1 MSAPQIPVGGGARG
15 WGAVLR
21 PTTPLSLR
29 LARRYI
35 SRRLFQSA
43 MFVLGVALGVA
54 VVIAIDIANESAGR
68 AFSLSSESLVGQAS
82 HQIVG
87 GPNGFPS
94 ALYRRL
100 RIQRRLKLS
109 APVITEI
116 VRVAGS
122 DQALRLLGVD
132 PLAEAPFRA
141 YLAAEADTVDFSALN
156 RVIAEPGAVVLSGSL
171 ARRLALDIED
181 SLRISAGGGFSPAR
195 LVGILQPDNNA
206 SRQALDDLIISDI
219 ATAQEIV
226 GMGGRLSRIDLILAP
241 AEVEPLRDWLPAGLR
256 LVDVK
261 EENSLDQMIAA
272 FELNLQAM
280 SLLALV
286 VGLFLIYNTVNFSV
300 VQRRGA
306 IGIMRS
312 LGTTR
317 GQIFRFILLEA
328 FLLGL
333 VGTVLGL
340 ALGIIF
346 GRGAVALV
354 SQTISDL
361 YFSVNVRSIS
371 IPPLTLLK
379 GALVG
384 IAASLLAA
392 ALPSWDATR
401 TPPAGVMKRSNEEEA
416 ARRLLPAMTAAA
428 VGLIILGFALL
439 GAPDS
444 LTLGFAALLCI
455 IIGGALFTPL
465 ALVLGMRLLARPS
478 EALFGVLGRLAARA
492 VVRSLSRTGVA
503 VAALTVAVSVIV
515 GVSAMIGSFRLT
527 VADWLETSLGA
538 QIYISPPLFASN
550 NASVDVDSAVKA
562 IAEAAPGVTAV
573 SSARHVIVSAP
584 DYPDLPPVNLLASD
598 FDIAGDNRRFK
609 WSEVPV
615 EAHQAALEAGQ
626 VMVSESFAFRR
637 GLDRERNAITLDT
650 EVGPRTFEVFGVYYD
665 YSTDQGAVYMAR
677 SVYDRYF
684 NDPFISSLGI
694 FIDADADAAAVIAD
708 LRARLADYDLLAQD
722 NASLRRGALEVF
734 DRTFAITIAL
744 RLLTTLV
751 AFIGILAALMALQL
765 EDAREYG
772 VMRATGMTGRQ
783 LTQFAM
789 IQTGL
794 MGLVAGLLAL
804 PIGLLTSLFL
814 THVINLRS
822 FGWTM
827 EFAPQPSQLLEAL
840 LVAIAAALLAGA
852 YPAWLLGRLKP
863 AEALRR
869 E

>member
-1 MSAPQIPVGGGARG
+1 MSLTP
-15 WGAVLR
+15 
-21 PTTPLSLR
+21 PLSLR
-29 LARRYI
+29 LALRYI

-54 VVIAIDIANESAGR
+54 VVIAIDIANESAAR
-68 AFSLSSESLVGQAS
+68 AFNLSSESLVGRAT

-87 GPNGFPS
+87 GPNGFPTEI
-94 ALYRRL
+94 YRRL
-100 RIQRRLKLS
+100 RIERGVKLS
-109 APVITEI
+109 APVVTEV
-116 VRVAGS
+116 VRLDRS

-141 YLAAEADTVDFSALN
+141 YLAAEDDAVDFTALN
-156 RVIAEPGAVVLSGSL
+156 RIIAEPGAVVLSQSL
-171 ARRLALDIED
+171 AERLGLNIEEG
-181 SLRISAGGGFSPAR
+181 LRISASGGFSAAR
-195 LVGILQPDNNA
+195 LVGILAPDNSA

-219 ATAQEIV
+219 ATAQEII
-226 GMGGRLSRIDLILAP
+226 GLIGRLSRIDLILDAD
-241 AEVEPLRDWLPAGLR
+241 EVGSLRDWLPEGLR
-256 LVDVK
+256 LADVK

-300 VQRRGA
+300 VQRRKT

-317 GQIFRFILLEA
+317 GQVFRFILLEA
-328 FLLGL
+328 FALGL
-333 VGTVLGL
+333 IGTLLGL
-340 ALGIIF
+340 ALGLIF
-346 GRGAVALV
+346 GRGTVALV

-392 ALPSWDATR
+392 ALPSWEATR

-416 ARRLLPAMTAAA
+416 ARRLLPVMTAGA
-428 VGLIILGFALL
+428 VGLIILGFVLL

-455 IIGGALFTPL
+455 IVGGALFTPL

-538 QIYISPPLFASN
+538 QIYVSPPLFASN

-562 IAEAAPGVTAV
+562 IAEAAPGVRAV
-573 SSARHVIVSAP
+573 SSARHVIVNAP
-584 DYPDLPPVNLLASD
+584 DYPDLPPANLLASD
-598 FDIAGDNRRFK
+598 FDIAGEERRFK

-615 EAHQAALEAGQ
+615 EAHLAALEAGK

-637 GLDRERNAITLDT
+637 GIDRERNSITLDT

-665 YSTDQGAVYMAR
+665 YSTDQGTVYIAR

-684 NDPFISSLGI
+684 NDPFISSLGV
-694 FIDADADAAAVIAD
+694 FIDDGADTDAVISD
-708 LRARLADYDLLAQD
+708 LRARFADYDLLVQD
-722 NASLRRGALEVF
+722 NESLRAGALEVF

-794 MGLVAGLLAL
+794 MGLVAGTLAL

-814 THVINLRS
+814 THVINFRS

-840 LVAIAAALLAGA
+840 LVALAAALLAGA

>member
-1 MSAPQIPVGGGARG
+1 
-15 WGAVLR
+15 
-21 PTTPLSLR
+21 
-29 LARRYI
+29 
-35 SRRLFQSA
+35 
-43 MFVLGVALGVA
+43 MFVLGVALGVG

-68 AFSLSSESLVGQAS
+68 AFSLSSESLVGSAT

-87 GPNGFPS
+87 GPNGFPTEV
-94 ALYRRL
+94 YTDL
-100 RIQRRLKLS
+100 RIKQGIKLS
-109 APVITEI
+109 APVVTEFL
-116 VRVAGS
+116 RVAGS

-132 PLAEAPFRA
+132 PLVEAPFRA
-141 YLAAEADTVDFSALN
+141 YLAAEDDEVNVAALN
-156 RVIAEPGAVVLSGSL
+156 RIIAEPGAVVISESL
-171 ARRLALDIED
+171 AGRLALNVED
-181 SLRISAGGGFSPAR
+181 SLQLSAGGIFSAAR
-195 LVGILQPDNNA
+195 LVGLLKPENSA
-206 SRQALDDLIISDI
+206 SRQALNDLIISDI

-226 GMGGRLSRIDLILAP
+226 GMSGRLSRIDLILDAD
-241 AEVEPLRDWLPAGLR
+241 EVESLGAALPVGIR

-261 EENSLDQMIAA
+261 QENSLDQMIAA

-286 VGLFLIYNTVNFSV
+286 VGLFLIYNTVNLSV
-300 VQRRGA
+300 VQRRGT

-333 VGTVLGL
+333 VGTALGL

-346 GRGAVALV
+346 GRGTVALV

-361 YFSVNVRSIS
+361 YFSVNVQRIS

-379 GALVG
+379 GALIG

-392 ALPSWDATR
+392 ALPSWTATR
-401 TPPAGVMKRSNEEEA
+401 TPPAGVMKRSNEEA
-416 ARRLLPAMTAAA
+416 TARRLLPMMTAGA
-428 VGLIILGFALL
+428 VALNLLGFILL
-439 GAPDS
+439 GAPES

-455 IIGGALFTPL
+455 IVGGALFTPL
-465 ALVLGMRLLARPS
+465 ALVLAMRLLSRPS

-492 VVRSLSRTGVA
+492 VIRSLSRTGLA

-538 QIYISPPLFASN
+538 QIYVSPPLFASN
-550 NASVDVDSAVKA
+550 NASVDVDIAVKA
-562 IAEAAPGVTAV
+562 IALDVPGVAAA
-573 SSARHVIVSAP
+573 SSARHVVVSAP

-598 FDIAGDNRRFK
+598 FDIAGDKRRFK
-609 WSEVPV
+609 WTDVPV
-615 EAHQAALEAGQ
+615 EAHQAALNAGQ

-637 GLDRERNAITLDT
+637 GLDQQRNKITLDT
-650 EVGPRTFEVFGVYYD
+650 EAGAQTFQVFGVYYD
-665 YSTDQGAVYMAR
+665 YSTDQGTVYIAR

-684 NDPFISSLGI
+684 ADPFISSLGI
-694 FIDADADAAAVIAD
+694 FTSADADVDAVIGD
-708 LRARLADYDLLAQD
+708 LRARYADYDLLVQD
-722 NASLRRGALEVF
+722 NASLRAGALEVF

-765 EDAREYG
+765 EQAREYG
-772 VMRATGMTGRQ
+772 LMRATGMTARQ
-783 LTQFAM
+783 LTQFAL

-804 PIGLLTSLFL
+804 PIGLLTSLVL

-840 LVAIAAALLAGA
+840 LVALSAALLAGV
-852 YPAWLLGRLKP
+852 YPALLLGRLKP

>member
-1 MSAPQIPVGGGARG
+1 MLSFP
-15 WGAVLR
+15 W
-21 PTTPLSLR
+21 LSLR
-29 LARRYI
+29 LASRYI

-43 MFVLGVALGVA
+43 MFTLGVALGVA
-54 VVIAIDIANESAGR
+54 VVIAIDIANASASR
-68 AFSLSSESLVGQAS
+68 AFSLSSESLAGAAT

-94 ALYRRL
+94 EVYTRL
-100 RIQRRLKLS
+100 RIERRLKLS
-109 APVITEI
+109 APVVSEFAR
-116 VRVAGS
+116 VRGS

-132 PLAEAPFRA
+132 PLAEAPFRS
-141 YLAAEADTVDFSALN
+141 YLAAGDDEVDFAALN
-156 RVIAEPGAVVLSGSL
+156 RIIAEPGAVALSQSL
-171 ARRLALDIED
+171 ARRLGLAAED
-181 SLRISAGGGFSPAR
+181 RLQISAGGRFSDAL
-195 LVGILQPDNNA
+195 LVGILQPENNA

-226 GMGGRLSRIDLILAP
+226 GMSGRLSRIDLILDDG
-241 AEVEPLRDWLPAGLR
+241 EVEALSADLPPGLR

-261 EENSLDQMIAA
+261 AENSLDQMIAA

-300 VQRRGA
+300 LQRRGA

-317 GQIFRFILLEA
+317 GQIFRYILLEA
-328 FLLGL
+328 FILGL
-333 VGTVLGL
+333 AGTALGL

-346 GRGAVALV
+346 GRGTVALV

-371 IPPLTLLK
+371 IPPSTLFK
-379 GALVG
+379 GGLIG

-392 ALPSWDATR
+392 ALPSWEATR
-401 TPPAGVMKRSNEEEA
+401 TPPAGVMKRSKEEEA
-416 ARRLLPAMTAAA
+416 TRRLLPLMTAGGI
-428 VGLIILGFALL
+428 GLNLLGLALL

-444 LTLGFAALLCI
+444 LALGFAALLCI
-455 IIGGALFTPL
+455 IVGGALFTPL
-465 ALVLGMRLLARPS
+465 ALVLALRLLAPLA

-492 VVRSLSRTGVA
+492 VIRSLSRTGVA

-515 GVSAMIGSFRLT
+515 GVSSMIGSFRLT
-527 VADWLETSLGA
+527 VADWLESSLGA
-538 QIYISPPLFASN
+538 QIYVSPPLFASN
-550 NASVDVDSAVKA
+550 NASVDVAIAVKA
-562 IAEAAPGVTAV
+562 IAQALPGVGAV
-573 SSARHVIVSAP
+573 SSARHVVVNAP
-584 DYPDLPPVNLLASD
+584 DYPDLPPANLLASD
-598 FDIAGDNRRFK
+598 FDIAGESRRFK
-609 WSEVPV
+609 WRMDADES
-615 EAHQAALEAGQ
+615 HQAALESGQ

-637 GLDRERNAITLDT
+637 GLDPERNTITLDT
-650 EVGPRTFEVFGVYYD
+650 EAGPQSYEIFGVYYD
-665 YSTDQGAVYMAR
+665 YSTDQGTVYMAR

-684 NDPFISSLGI
+684 DDPFISSLGI
-694 FIDADADAAAVIAD
+694 FTEAESNLEAVIRA
-708 LRARLADYDLLAQD
+708 LRAAFADYDLLVQD
-722 NASLRRGALEVF
+722 NASLRAGALEVF

-765 EDAREYG
+765 EHAREYG
-772 VMRATGMTGRQ
+772 VMRAMGMTGSQ
-783 LTQFAM
+783 LRRFAM

-794 MGLVAGLLAL
+794 MGLAAGLLAL
-804 PIGLLTSLFL
+804 PIGLLTSLVL

-827 EFAPQPSQLLEAL
+827 QFAPQVSNLLEAL
-840 LVAIAAALLAGA
+840 AVALAAALLAGL
-852 YPAWLLGRLKP
+852 YPALLLGRLKP